1 MTSATQ
7 VKRIRMSEDVEQ
19 KLKQLAEENK
29 CEYHGK
35 PSISKLLSKIANG
48 YLEIKKKSPVE
59 SELQCVPLVQL
70 EITVLSNL
78 NGTIAEIANKLA
90 NFGVNIFQAK
100 SKEHSNA
107 IQLIVHIP
115 EEIKNQKT
123 HKRHSLIELFN
134 SLQEINVER
143 IINYNEYNKLEKLLS
158 ALSTKAREN
167 YIFYKERI
175 KAETKT
181 VKQKN
186 KKSNEDSSE
195 EELLKEYLLEFY
207 SSQSIVTNINCM
219 IGYQVV
225 INNQAGTLAELTSK
239 IAEKFF
245 SIIWLEIDVSPDK
258 RTNIINLILG
268 FYPLGNH
275 EKVFEKLSSIK
286 ILMEKEIFQDL
297 NNVIEARQLS
307 ALKIIE

>member
-1 MTSATQ
+1 
-7 VKRIRMSEDVEQ
+7 MSEHVEQ

-48 YLEIKKKSPVE
+48 YLEIKKKSPLE

-100 SKEHSNA
+100 SKEDSNV

-115 EEIKNQKT
+115 EEIKNKKT
-123 HKRHSLIELFN
+123 QKRHNLIELFN
-134 SLQEINVER
+134 SLQEINIKSIV
-143 IINYNEYNKLEKLLS
+143 NYNEYNKLEKLLFL
-158 ALSTKAREN
+158 LSTKAREN
-167 YIFYKERI
+167 YIFYQERI
-175 KAETKT
+175 KAETKAG
-181 VKQKN
+181 KQKN
-186 KKSNEDSSE
+186 KKTNEYFSE
-195 EELLKEYLLEFY
+195 GEFLKEYLLEFY
-207 SSQSIVTNINCM
+207 GSQSIVTNVNCM
-219 IGYQVV
+219 IGYEVI
-225 INNQAGTLAELTSK
+225 INNQTGTLAELTSK

-245 SIIWLEIDVSPDK
+245 SIIYLEIDISPDK

-268 FYPLGNH
+268 FYPLATH

-286 ILMEKEIFQDL
+286 ILMEKEIFHDL
-297 NNVIEARQLS
+297 NNVIKARQLS
-307 ALKIIE
+307 TLNIMD